1 MIKLEELK
9 RKSTPFHHCDGFEQE
24 KKIRVGLIDEIVM

>member
-24 KKIRVGLIDEIVM
+24 KIGVGLIDEIVM